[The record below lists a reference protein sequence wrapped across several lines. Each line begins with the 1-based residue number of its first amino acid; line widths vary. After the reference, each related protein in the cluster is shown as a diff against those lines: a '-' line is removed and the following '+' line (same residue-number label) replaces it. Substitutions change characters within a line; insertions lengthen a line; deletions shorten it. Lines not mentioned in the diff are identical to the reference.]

1 MFRAWRGGIVAA
13 VVAGTAIAA
22 QLAVIAPAQAA
33 APTITIAAKS
43 ELKPVTGDVFVV
55 YHVSAA
61 SSAKLTGTITGGA
74 AGEVAA
80 LYAQP
85 FPYKKAGARVASI
98 TLKAAKTAYSF
109 TVKPTLAT
117 HYAVKLFASGT
128 ATAPVASSSARA
140 IYVVNEQTIGAS
152 QKCGRPTCHETY
164 HVDTFAPASA
174 LKVEMAKHLYP
185 YFGLNLSATHA
196 PGPPKWLYLN
206 AGHPTVTKSRRLSA
220 TEFENTL
227 KFSFTIG
234 NNGYYFIPAFCT
246 KDAETSDGIGLP
258 GRHGCG
264 ASRLLA
270 TLTAYLG

>member
-1 MFRAWRGGIVAA
+1 MLRAWRGAVVAA

-22 QLAVIAPAQAA
+22 QLTVIAPAQAA

-55 YHVSAA
+55 YHVSAV
-61 SSAKLTGTITGGA
+61 SSAKLAGTVTGGA

-85 FPYKKAGARVASI
+85 FPYKKAGVRVASI

-140 IYVVNEQTIGAS
+140 IYVASEQTIDAGN
-152 QKCGRPTCHETY
+152 QCGRPVCHETFHIY
-164 HVDTFAPASA
+164 TFVPASA

-185 YFGLNLSATHA
+185 YFGLNLSATRT

-206 AGHPTVTKSRRLSA
+206 AGHPTVSKPRRISA
-220 TEFENTL
+220 GEFENTL

-234 NNGYYFIPAFCT
+234 NDGAYFIPGFCT
-246 KDAETSDGIGLP
+246 KDAESSDGLGLP

-264 ASRLLA
+264 ASKLLSA
-270 TLTAYLG
+270 STAYLG